1 MVTTKAIRRHKN
13 IGDMTIV
20 EQLNS
25 IATEICDTRCKYPD
39 LCKETEEDL
48 DNAQSMLDRL
58 YCANCPLNRI

>member
-39 LCKETEEDL
+39 LCKETEEEES
-48 DNAQSMLDRL
+48 N
-58 YCANCPLNRI
+58 